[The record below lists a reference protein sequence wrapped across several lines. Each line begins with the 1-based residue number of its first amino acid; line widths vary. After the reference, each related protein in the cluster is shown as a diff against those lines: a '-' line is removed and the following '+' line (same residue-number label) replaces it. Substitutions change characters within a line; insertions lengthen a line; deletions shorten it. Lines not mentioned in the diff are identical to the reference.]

1 VPFPPKKY
9 GRVGAQRVD
18 LAKCCL
24 SAHLSRE
31 TAKYKLDIAFRVQ
44 GVNIIPVLGILIVE
58 ATLEEIGTDAPLFLQ
73 LEHLM
78 QDVASLRVG
87 LGHER

>member
-1 VPFPPKKY
+1 M
-9 GRVGAQRVD
+9 
-18 LAKCCL
+18 
-24 SAHLSRE
+24 
-31 TAKYKLDIAFRVQ
+31 Q